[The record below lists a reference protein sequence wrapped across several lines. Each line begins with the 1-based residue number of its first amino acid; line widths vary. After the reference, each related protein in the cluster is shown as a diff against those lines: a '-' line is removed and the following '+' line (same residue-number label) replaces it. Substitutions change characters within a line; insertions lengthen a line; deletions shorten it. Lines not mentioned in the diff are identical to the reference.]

1 MKETIF
7 IVADDNNF
15 LTTHNKVLSESFSVF
30 GVCNLDDLGLA
41 IEAEKPKT
49 LLLNISSFN
58 DSLVSLCQTIISDQ
72 SYSPEIIILADES
85 IDQAILQSYYEVGIS
100 DQLIEPFQS
109 SELIAKLTLSVAR
122 KNRELSLLT
131 EVKESQN
138 MVFDTMK
145 QASQYSLVMAFFKN
159 IALCSSLEQVAEY
172 FFETMSAL
180 ELSAT
185 LRFNL
190 PTVTYYHPDNKTVPL
205 LEQNVYE
212 ALVDKGRLFE
222 FKNRL
227 IVNDNNVSFLVK
239 NIPNDEAEL
248 GLLRDY
254 CAALVEGLE
263 AKVVELNTQRGIDN
277 AAFELGDSINNLKDW
292 IKEQNFIVNSAM
304 SEMMMEIATSYH
316 ELDMT
321 DVQENFLTSLIE
333 KTTERIS
340 RAEIHLVNVSQE
352 LDEVN
357 NSMAVITSS
366 FKEPTLAPDL
376 DIELF

>member
-15 LTTHNKVLSESFSVF
+15 LTTHNKVLSESFNVF
-30 GVCNLDDLGLA
+30 GICNLDDLGCA
-41 IEAEKPKT
+41 IDAEKPKS

-58 DSLVSLCQTIISDQ
+58 DSLVELCQTIISDQ
-72 SYSPEIIILADES
+72 NYSPEIIIIADQS
-85 IDQAILQSYYEVGIS
+85 IDQAILQSYYEVGVS
-100 DQLIEPFQS
+100 DQLSQTCQS

-122 KNRELSLLT
+122 KNRESSLLT

-159 IALCSSLEQVAEY
+159 VALCSSLEQLAEC
-172 FFETMSAL
+172 FFETMNAL

-190 PTVTYYHPDNKTVPL
+190 PTVTYYHPDNKAVPL
-205 LEQNVYE
+205 IEQNVYE

-277 AAFELGDSINNLKDW
+277 AAFELGASINNLKDW

-333 KTTERIS
+333 KTTESIS

-366 FKEPTLAPDL
+366 FKKPTLAPDL